1 MYVRR
6 REREVQVDSPAKVN
20 LFLEVLGRREDGFH
34 EIETLMAAV
43 AIFDTVRVSER
54 SDDRLTREARW
65 MHGAIASS
73 PARSLEA
80 ADAWGDLPLGPEN
93 LVLRALAELRHAA
106 GVERGARVQLLKRI
120 PSAAGLGGASGDA
133 AAALVAGN
141 QLWNLGWSRDQLA
154 EVAARLGSDIPFF
167 LGDDEGRLAAAICR
181 GRGERIE
188 PAEVG
193 GRLDLVIV
201 RPPEGLSTA
210 QVYRACRPAD
220 RPCSLEPLLAALRRG
235 DPAAVGRG
243 LVNRLEPAAAQ
254 LSPWIGRLRAMF
266 DRLGVCG
273 HQMSGSGTSYFGI
286 CRHAGQARA
295 VARRLR
301 TSGLYAVATHSLGVS
316 LKR

>member
-43 AIFDTVRVSER
+43 AIFDTVRVGER
-54 SDDRLTREARW
+54 PDDRLTLEARW

-80 ADAWGDLPLGPEN
+80 AGAWGDLPLGPEN
-93 LVLRALAELRHAA
+93 LVLRALAELRQAA
-106 GVERGARVQLLKRI
+106 GVTRGARVQLLKRI

-133 AAALVAGN
+133 AAALVAAN
-141 QLWNLGWSRDQLA
+141 QLWSLGWSRDQLA
-154 EVAARLGSDIPFF
+154 DVAARLGSDIPFF
-167 LGDDEGRLAAAICR
+167 LGDVEGRLAAAICR

-188 PAEVG
+188 PATVG

-210 QVYRACRPAD
+210 HVYRACRPAEQ
-220 RPCSLEPLLAALRRG
+220 PHSLEPLVAALRRG

-243 LVNRLEPAAAQ
+243 LVNRLEPAAEQ
-254 LSPWIGRLRAMF
+254 LSPWIGRLRALF

-286 CRHAGQARA
+286 CRHASQARA